1 MQEEGEVKMVT
12 IKSINKPQDQ
22 EHTSEVKCFSA
33 YKISNPGFDS
43 LIYSGK
49 PEKVNRK
56 RKYYYK
62 HTISSCS
69 ETSGSNDSQKTAI
82 DSFVLY
88 QNTAD
93 PIGNCVVIKFFL
105 PKDALT
111 EIILMDENRTEVL
124 FLLKKELKAGQH
136 SFNTGINKIEL
147 EHFHYFYKLNAE
159 GYSEVREMKH
169 C

>member
-12 IKSINKPQDQ
+12 IKSINEPQDQ

-69 ETSGSNDSQKTAI
+69 ETSGSNDSQKTF
-82 DSFVLY
+82 DSFAPY
-88 QNTAD
+88 QNKTD
-93 PIGNCVVIKFFL
+93 PNGNGVVINFYL

-124 FLLKKELKAGQH
+124 FLLNKELKAGQY
-136 SFNTGINKIEL
+136 SFNTGISNIEL
-147 EHFHYFYKLNAE
+147 EHFHYFYKLNAD